1 MHRKED
7 SNSSGASTSEKLG
20 HVKPV
25 TMPVETIK
33 IKGPGKGSSI
43 REASPTSP
51 HSSSRESS
59 KPSLSP
65 PPQATAAV
73 RSSSSSYHSASNYD
87 EPGAGWSG
95 DQPSPYPHNVEHLQ
109 PRSLVQTKS
118 SGGSPSTYSAH
129 TSSQPGSTSSSS
141 EHFALRP
148 HSGTPR
154 SPAALSDS
162 HAPSPVQT
170 PRGSTQ
176 LQQKLFQQSKLTS
189 YSTQHTPAGS
199 PYSVVSSAKSSYL
212 SEEKVPRESA
222 SLLTRD
228 FREAVR
234 VGDSESVDRV
244 LGKEGGVEV
253 DMVITERVSIVKEHT
268 LGVNT
273 YLDITAS
280 ILNICMNSSRAH
292 RNHMKCKI
300 KFYY

>member
-1 MHRKED
+1 MHRKEF
-7 SNSSGASTSEKLG
+7 STSISTSEKPG

-25 TMPVETIK
+25 TMPVEASIK
-33 IKGPGKGSSI
+33 TKRPGKGSSV

-65 PPQATAAV
+65 PPQATATV

-87 EPGAGWSG
+87 EPGAG

-141 EHFALRP
+141 DHFAVRP
-148 HSGTPR
+148 HSGAPR

-176 LQQKLFQQSKLTS
+176 PQQKLFQQSKLTP

-199 PYSVVSSAKSSYL
+199 PYSAASSAKSSSL

-244 LGKEGGVEV
+244 LGKGGGVEV
-253 DMVITERVSIVKEHT
+253 DVVITERVSIVKKHT